1 MEGAAERYNRLAS
14 AGLFMSGHTQR
25 RVIGV
30 SGLPDACFPRAVHV
44 RAYAIDNSPGRTA
57 SLIVSFEAGQGV
69 GKQVRCPSTLT
80 ATTPA
85 GMISNNFGSYM
96 PRFVSDGFGKWA
108 YRKNRGANDVTEPL
122 RE

>member
-14 AGLFMSGHTQR
+14 AGLCMSGHTQR

-44 RAYAIDNSPGRTA
+44 PAYAIDNSPGRTA

-69 GKQVRCPSTLT
+69 EASPMPQHAYGHNACGDDKQ
-80 ATTPA
+80 
-85 GMISNNFGSYM
+85 
-96 PRFVSDGFGKWA
+96 
-108 YRKNRGANDVTEPL
+108 
-122 RE
+122 